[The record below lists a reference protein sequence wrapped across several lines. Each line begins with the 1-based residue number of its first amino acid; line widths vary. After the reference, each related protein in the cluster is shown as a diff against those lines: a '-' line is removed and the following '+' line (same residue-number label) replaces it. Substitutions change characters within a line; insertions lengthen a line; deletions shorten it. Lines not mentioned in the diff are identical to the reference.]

1 MLRPALYL
9 FLAIML
15 AAPVRAQWEQLPLWG
30 GHADLLVQ
38 NKYKKNEIFAVI
50 ARGGLYR
57 SEDYGSTWNT
67 VVASFYTLG
76 NGERDW
82 ANLTVDYDYAADFEV
97 SGTDTYYIYVRQAL
111 WRSDDRGVTWTHD
124 SSFGVGFGRSAILE
138 SNEDGTLFFSPWWT
152 REKHIF
158 STIGDG
164 KTWNSVPYTCVGCYR
179 NLYSVPGES
188 SHVILYGS
196 WEYLRTTNS
205 GTDWLK
211 LQLPSNDLWH
221 GMTDASI
228 DSGLALAVWNRRSNL
243 DCNEGVFSVL
253 TSADTGSTWHT
264 VRDSVLVLPVRGYDE
279 MRHRAIRPS
288 PAIMMM
294 QIYNTLFRST
304 DGGMSVREVDSIH
317 VWDVLAL
324 DSTVLAAC
332 TNQGFMESTDSGA
345 TWHQIAKPWQ
355 LPGYNQIEFRVAGNG
370 VMYAVIS
377 DGDDYGYALS
387 KLMQS
392 VDAGMT
398 WTEILRARS
407 LHSLRVSA
415 SPQPRYYVVAD
426 DHAILTGTLGQSVP
440 DTVFTHAK
448 TISDLETTDAFPGDL
463 YAVLRGGWEYRYS
476 TDYGRTWTAH
486 GVPGYLYS
494 GFWLVPSRTI
504 QGVAVAVTLPMTVD
518 MIEGMGLWKVVV
530 SSDDWYY
537 TCKRNDLG
545 QPLIFMLDGDV
556 IFNAHDHTFST
567 NYGWTW
573 KENVA
578 GIDPADLA
586 ALYPWGSRY
595 FAPHGRLIVADSSRW
610 YHFDGDRWNRLRD
623 IGGRPLSGPPLS
635 ALDLVGTSLYVAC
648 PYSGLFRIRL
658 DPETAIQEPAG
669 PVSAATLVCYPN
681 PARHGAQIEF
691 RLSDDGPESGTAW
704 RADRIQAV
712 G

>member
-1 MLRPALYL
+1 
-9 FLAIML
+9 
-15 AAPVRAQWEQLPLWG
+15 
-30 GHADLLVQ
+30 
-38 NKYKKNEIFAVI
+38 
-50 ARGGLYR
+50 
-57 SEDYGSTWNT
+57 
-67 VVASFYTLG
+67 
-76 NGERDW
+76 
-82 ANLTVDYDYAADFEV
+82 
-97 SGTDTYYIYVRQAL
+97 
-111 WRSDDRGVTWTHD
+111 
-124 SSFGVGFGRSAILE
+124 
-138 SNEDGTLFFSPWWT
+138 
-152 REKHIF
+152 
-158 STIGDG
+158 
-164 KTWNSVPYTCVGCYR
+164 
-179 NLYSVPGES
+179 
-188 SHVILYGS
+188 
-196 WEYLRTTNS
+196 
-205 GTDWLK
+205 
-211 LQLPSNDLWH
+211 
-221 GMTDASI
+221 
-228 DSGLALAVWNRRSNL
+228 
-243 DCNEGVFSVL
+243 
-253 TSADTGSTWHT
+253 
-264 VRDSVLVLPVRGYDE
+264 
-279 MRHRAIRPS
+279 
-288 PAIMMM
+288 
-294 QIYNTLFRST
+294 
-304 DGGMSVREVDSIH
+304 
-317 VWDVLAL
+317 
-324 DSTVLAAC
+324 
-332 TNQGFMESTDSGA
+332 MESTDSGA

-691 RLSDDGPESGTAW
+691 RLSDDGPAQLEIIDAAGRQVYCHDVRGRQGVITWPLQDDMGYAM
-704 RADRIQAV
+704 RTGFYLVRLIHENQPVATTTLLLQ
-712 G
+712 